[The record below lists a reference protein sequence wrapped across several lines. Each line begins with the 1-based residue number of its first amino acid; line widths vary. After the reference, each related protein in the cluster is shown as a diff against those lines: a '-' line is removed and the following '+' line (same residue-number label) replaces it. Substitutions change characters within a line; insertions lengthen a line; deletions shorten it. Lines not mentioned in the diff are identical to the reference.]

1 MNRPD
6 QFKNLTVAQRGAIV
20 GLSAAGLSHSAIARQ
35 LGCSRA
41 TVIRW
46 IERHAETQD
55 VKRKA
60 GSGRPKVLTNLEEG
74 RILRFVRDHPITT
87 AKEIIGN
94 RFQTS

>member
-6 QFKNLTVAQRGAIV
+6 HFKNLSVAQRGAIV
-20 GLSAAGLSHSAIARQ
+20 GLSAAGLTHSAIARQ

-46 IERHAETQD
+46 IDRHAETQD

-60 GSGRPKVLTNLEEG
+60 GSGRPKSLTDMEEC
-74 RILRFVRDHPITT
+74 RLLRFLRDHPITT

-94 RFQTS
+94 VFFF